1 MGLFILGATNL
12 CALELTA
19 NNRNDVAAI
28 GIGTA
33 GIKIVSLLSRKTVL
47 VDRFAYVSCDDE
59 DFSTVEPQDTIHIDS
74 PVDQKLTPAIVRGLA
89 LRFHSRIREMVSG
102 SRVVLIVAGL
112 GGATGSGLA
121 PVVAS
126 IARECGATAVGV
138 AVMPFDFEKK
148 TKFYAGVS
156 LRRLRAAARGVVVI
170 DNETLLRSSS
180 EDTTLANIYDT
191 ANKAGVKALGSLL
204 SRATEGSRP
213 VGLNKFLGTV
223 LREGYSLLGVSSSG
237 SEDKAEDALAGAVVS
252 IGKLGDP
259 KEATHALVSMNG
271 DSTLTASEVGL
282 VVDRVSS
289 ATGNPGLD
297 VEYGVDYSGTAQ
309 LQVSLVASGFG
320 STKYD
325 DYDPIAKVLGERVLD
340 DDMDCALPEGL
351 DALQC
356 CD

>member
-1 MGLFILGATNL
+1 MLDATNL
-12 CALELTA
+12 RALELTP
-19 NNRNDVAAI
+19 NNREDVTAI
-28 GIGTA
+28 GIGSA

-47 VDRFAYVSCDDE
+47 VDRFAYISCDDG
-59 DFSTVEPQDTIHIDS
+59 DFSTVEPNDTIHIES

-89 LRFHSRIREMVSG
+89 LRSHLRIRSALSG
-102 SRVVLIVAGL
+102 SRVVFVVAGL

-126 IARECGATAVGV
+126 IARECGATAVGI

-156 LRRLRAAARGVVVI
+156 LRRLRATAKGVVVI
-170 DNETLLRSSS
+170 DNEVLLRSSP
-180 EDTTLANIYDT
+180 EDTTLADVYDT
-191 ANKAGVKALGSLL
+191 ANKAAVKALGSLL
-204 SRATEGSRP
+204 SRAAEGSRHL
-213 VGLNKFLGTV
+213 GLNKLLGTV
-223 LREGYSLLGVSSSG
+223 LRDGYSLLGVSSSG

-252 IGKLGDP
+252 LGKLGDP

-271 DSTLTASEVGL
+271 DSTLTAPEVAL

-297 VEYGVDYSGTAQ
+297 VEYGIDSAGTAQ
-309 LQVSLVASGFG
+309 LQVTLLASGFR

-325 DYDPIAKVLGERVLD
+325 DYDPIAKVLGDRVLD
-340 DDMDCALPEGL
+340 DEMDCALPEGL
-351 DALQC
+351 EALQC